1 MKRISFFHED
11 NLFLGVLSYL
21 LGEILSYSRS

>member
-11 NLFLGVLSYL
+11 KLFLVVLSYL